1 MGHVMPHYRIYTMT
15 KEGHIQSAPLSF
27 DCDDDRAAIERA
39 EAMKDGLDLEVW
51 QERRRVA
58 VLRGG
63 PHDLS

>member
-1 MGHVMPHYRIYTMT
+1 MT
-15 KEGHIQSAPLSF
+15 KDGHIQSAPVSF

-58 VLRGG
+58 VLRGR
-63 PHDLS
+63 PQD

>member
-1 MGHVMPHYRIYTMT
+1 MPYYRIYTVS
-15 KEGHIQSAPLSF
+15 KDGHIQSAPVSL

-58 VLRGG
+58 VLRGV
-63 PHDLS
+63 PQD